1 MTYVKFPP
9 NTKMSND
16 FFVSEMNKAITALPF
31 FQQGMVVCFD
41 ENDYWLELNGIRDSE
56 NLDMLSAAHKL
67 VSGI

>member
-16 FFVSEMNKAITALPF
+16 FFISEMNKAITSLPF

-41 ENDYWLELNGIRDSE
+41 ENGYWLELNGIRDSE

-67 VSGI
+67 VLGI